1 MKVDT
6 HQHFWK
12 YNENDYPWMTGQM
25 AALRR
30 DFQPPDLR
38 PLLLECGIDATVAV
52 QARQSL
58 LETEWLLEQAQEYDF
73 IKGVVGW
80 VDLRSQKAGAQLE
93 RFANNEKLCG
103 VRHVIHD
110 EPDDEFM
117 LRRDF
122 LAGISLLADFHL
134 TYDLL
139 IFPKH
144 LAFASKLVRSYAS
157 QAFVVDH
164 IAKPSIRTGEIQPW
178 LAGLQELAAFPN
190 VFCKVSGMVTE
201 ARWTGWQAQDFDVYM
216 DAVFNAFGSDRIM
229 VGSDWPVCTLAG
241 SYARVMDVPKNYL
254 TRLSADEQNAVWHK
268 NPKAFYGL
276 SE

>member
-12 YNENDYPWMTGQM
+12 YNENDYPWMSAEM

-30 DFQPPDLR
+30 DFEPPDLQPSLR
-38 PLLLECGIDATVAV
+38 ECGIDATVAV

-58 LETEWLLEQAQEYDF
+58 RETEWLLELAREYDF
-73 IKGVVGW
+73 IRGVVGW
-80 VDLRSQKAGAQLE
+80 VDLRSPQAGAQLE
-93 RFANNEKLCG
+93 GFAASEKLCG

-110 EPDDEFM
+110 ELDDEFM

-122 LAGISLLADFHL
+122 LAGISLLAEFDL

-144 LAFASKLVRSYAS
+144 LPFASELVRMYPA
-157 QAFVVDH
+157 QPFVVDH
-164 IAKPSIRTGEIQPW
+164 IAKPSIRNREIQPW
-178 LAGLQELAAFPN
+178 LAGLQRLAAFPN

-201 ARWTGWQAQDFDVYM
+201 ARWNGWQAEDFDVYM
-216 DAVFNAFGSDRIM
+216 DAVFNAFGSTRIM
-229 VGSDWPVCTLAG
+229 IGSDWPVCTLAG
-241 SYARVMDVPKNYL
+241 SYTRVMDIPNNYL
-254 TRLSADEQNAVWHK
+254 ARLSVDEQNAVWCK
-268 NPKAFYGL
+268 NPRAFYGL

>member
-12 YNENDYPWMTGQM
+12 YNENDYPWMTAEM
-25 AALRR
+25 AALRQE
-30 DFQPPDLR
+30 FEPPDLQ

-58 LETEWLLEQAQEYDF
+58 RETEWLLELAREYHF

-80 VDLRSQKAGAQLE
+80 VDLRSQQAGAQLE
-93 RFANNEKLCG
+93 RFASEEKLCG

-122 LAGISLLADFHL
+122 LAGISLLAEFDL

-144 LAFASKLVRSYAS
+144 LRYASKLVGMYPA
-157 QAFVVDH
+157 QPFVVDH

-178 LAGLQELAAFPN
+178 LAGLERLAAFPN
-190 VFCKVSGMVTE
+190 VLCKVSGMVTE
-201 ARWTGWQAQDFDVYM
+201 ARWNGWQVADFDVYM
-216 DAVFNAFGSDRIM
+216 DAVFNAFGSSRIM
-229 VGSDWPVCTLAG
+229 IGSDWPVCTLAG
-241 SYARVMDVPKNYL
+241 SYTRVVDIASNYL
-254 TRLSADEQNAVWHK
+254 ARLSVDEQNAVWCT

-276 SE
+276 SV

>member
-12 YNENDYPWMTGQM
+12 YNENDYPWMSAEM

-30 DFQPPDLR
+30 DFEPPDLQ
-38 PLLLECGIDATVAV
+38 PLLRECGIDATVAV

-58 LETEWLLEQAQEYDF
+58 QETEWLLELAREYDF
-73 IKGVVGW
+73 IRGVVGW
-80 VDLRSQKAGAQLE
+80 VDLCSPQAGAQLE
-93 RFANNEKLCG
+93 RFAASETLRG

-110 EPDDEFM
+110 ELDDEFM

-122 LAGISLLADFHL
+122 LAGISLLAEFEL

-144 LAFASKLVRSYAS
+144 LPFATELVRSYPA
-157 QAFVVDH
+157 QPFVVDH
-164 IAKPSIRTGEIQPW
+164 IAKPSIRNREIQPW
-178 LAGLQELAAFPN
+178 LAGLQRLAAFPN

-201 ARWTGWQAQDFDVYM
+201 APWNTWQAEDLDVYM
-216 DAVFNAFGSDRIM
+216 DAVFNAFGSSRILI
-229 VGSDWPVCTLAG
+229 GSDWPVCTLAG
-241 SYARVMDVPKNYL
+241 SYTRVMDIPKNYL
-254 TRLSADEQNAVWHK
+254 ARLSVDEQNAVWCE
-268 NPKAFYGL
+268 NPRAFYGL

>member
-12 YNENDYPWMTGQM
+12 YNENDYPWMSAEM
-25 AALRR
+25 AILRR
-30 DFQPPDLR
+30 DFEPPDLQPSLR
-38 PLLLECGIDATVAV
+38 ECGVDGTVAV

-58 LETEWLLEQAQEYDF
+58 RETEWLLELAREYDF
-73 IKGVVGW
+73 IRGVVGW
-80 VDLRSQKAGAQLE
+80 VDLCSPQAGAQLE
-93 RFANNEKLCG
+93 RFGAIEKLRG

-122 LAGISLLADFHL
+122 LAGISLLAEFDL

-144 LAFASKLVRSYAS
+144 LPFAAELVRMYPA
-157 QAFVVDH
+157 QPFVVDH
-164 IAKPSIRTGEIQPW
+164 IAKPSIRKREIQPW
-178 LAGLQELAAFPN
+178 LAGLQGLAAFPN

-201 ARWTGWQAQDFDVYM
+201 APWNTWQAEDFDVYM
-216 DAVFNAFGSDRIM
+216 DAVFNAFGSSRILI
-229 VGSDWPVCTLAG
+229 GSDWPVCTLAG
-241 SYARVMDVPKNYL
+241 SYTRVMDIPKNYL
-254 TRLSADEQNAVWHK
+254 AKLSSDEQNAVWCE
-268 NPKAFYGL
+268 NPRAFYGL